1 MSQSAL
7 NAMNRTLSESPV
19 TLDISRSTFP
29 RSSRMLTT
37 FNTGDL
43 CPIFIDPVMA
53 GDTYS
58 VNISEVIRASSAL
71 KHPVMDDCVADVYF
85 FFVPHRLTWKH
96 TAEFY
101 GENKT
106 SYWEQTGTFTVPQV
120 TFPSTGWKKG
130 DVAEHFGLPVG
141 GVHNG
146 RSVDAR
152 PFRAYALIYNEWFRN
167 ENVQSPAAFSDG
179 DQLTNGKSGG
189 DPFTSAVCGGAMLKA
204 NKRFDYFTACLPAPQ
219 KGTAAGLSNL
229 WKVITQ
235 DQTFDTSLLP
245 SMTVDLDVTEKP
257 VHAGFSV
264 NGAYTGSR
272 FGAMESTAQDVP
284 ITDVHFN
291 NLYATGQI
299 GVNDLRFAFQLQKA
313 LEKDAMGGTR
323 FREMLKAHFGTTIPD
338 ATVQIPEY
346 LGGHHFRILNH
357 QVAATAATTNA
368 KVGEP
373 AAYSLTGNNGH
384 VFTKS
389 FCEPGFVIGVCTIRV
404 ANRTYQQG
412 IEKFWTRKDRWDE
425 YWPVFANIGNQPVY
439 ASELFLGN
447 ENVPTNTVFGY
458 SEAWADYRFKP
469 SHVTGQFR
477 SGVTGTLDS
486 WHYADYFNPNG
497 SAPVLGAEFMTEP
510 VEPVDRTRTVTS
522 TDADQWI
529 ADFYFDVKATR
540 PMPVYSIPGLIDH
553 H

>member
-1 MSQSAL
+1 MSQQAL

-43 CPIFIDPVMA
+43 CPIFVDPVMA

-120 TFPSTGWKKG
+120 TFPASGWKKG
-130 DVAEHFGLPVG
+130 DVADHFGLPLTVPG
-141 GVHNG
+141 GG
-146 RSVDAR
+146 QTIDAR

-179 DQLTNGKSGG
+179 DEQTTGKTGG

-219 KGTAAGLSNL
+219 KGTAAGLTNL

-235 DQTFDTSLLP
+235 DQKFDTELMP
-245 SMTVDLDVTEKP
+245 GVTVDCDATGDKP
-257 VHAGFSV
+257 IRTVISQDLSGNF
-264 NGAYTGSR
+264 
-272 FGAMESTAQDVP
+272 FGAIAADQIDGTPSF
-284 ITDVHFN
+284 VHFN
-291 NLYATGQI
+291 NLYASGQI

-357 QVAATAATTNA
+357 QVASTAQTTDG

-373 AAYSLTGNNGH
+373 AAYSLTGKNGH
-384 VFTKS
+384 LFTKS
-389 FCEPGFVIGVCTIRV
+389 FCEPGFVIGLCTIRV

-412 IEKFWTRKDRWDE
+412 IEKFWKRKDRWDE

-439 ASELFLGN
+439 ATELFTGGGTL
-447 ENVPTNTVFGY
+447 PSTVFGY

-486 WHYADYFNPNG
+486 WHYADYFDPTG
-497 SAPVLGAEFMTEP
+497 QAPVLGSEFMTEP

-522 TDADQWI
+522 ENADQWI

>member
-120 TFPSTGWKKG
+120 TFPDSGWKKG
-130 DVAEHFGLPVG
+130 DVAEHFGLPVDTIPEG
-141 GVHNG
+141 GLT
-146 RSVDAR
+146 VDAR

-179 DQLTNGKSGG
+179 DERTTGKTGG
-189 DPFTSAVCGGAMLKA
+189 DPFTSAVCGGAMLKS

-219 KGTAAGLSNL
+219 KGTAAGLTNL

-235 DQTFDTSLLP
+235 DQTFDTQMMPAIKIESDGLSSDKSVPLYAGKDIAGGYLG
-245 SMTVDLDVTEKP
+245 VDL
-257 VHAGFSV
+257 AGAKDINPSFAHFS
-264 NGAYTGSR
+264 
-272 FGAMESTAQDVP
+272 
-284 ITDVHFN
+284 
-291 NLYATGQI
+291 NLYASGQI

-373 AAYSLTGNNGH
+373 FAYSLTGKNGH

-439 ASELFLGN
+439 TTELFAN
-447 ENVPTNTVFGY
+447 ATMPTTVFGY

-469 SHVTGQFR
+469 SHVSGQFR
-477 SGVTGTLDS
+477 SGVSGTLDS
-486 WHYADYFNPNG
+486 WHYADYFNPL
-497 SAPVLGAEFMTEP
+497 SPAPVLGSTFMTEP
-510 VEPVDRTRTVTS
+510 VEPVDRTRVVTS
-522 TDADQWI
+522 ADADQWI